1 MAWGKSRSRRYN
13 KVKKRFSNIRHKE
26 LLERQHFGGPFWE
39 GKEKPQ
45 SYGKKLPN
53 YDPEKEMKEAGF
65 ERDIPEGLYE
75 SDMIPDEN
83 DDFFKS
89 IKR

>member
-1 MAWGKSRSRRYN
+1 MFN
-13 KVKKRFSNIRHKE
+13 QRHKE

-45 SYGKKLPN
+45 SYDKQLPD
-53 YDPEKEMKEAGF
+53 YDPQKEMKEAGF
-65 ERDIPEGLYE
+65 ERDIPEGLFE
-75 SDMIPDEN
+75 SQAFPEN
-83 DDFFKS
+83 DEDRFKT